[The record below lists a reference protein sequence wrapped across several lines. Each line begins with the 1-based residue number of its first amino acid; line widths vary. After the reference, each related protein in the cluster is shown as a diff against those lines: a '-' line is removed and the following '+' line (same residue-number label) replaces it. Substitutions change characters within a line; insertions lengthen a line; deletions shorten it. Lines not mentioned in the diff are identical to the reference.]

1 MEISE
6 AVEML
11 NKFKNSQNPTEKEIF
26 ACNLYFDC
34 IYFKAWSQISLMS
47 TDSTISTR

>member
-26 ACNLYFDC
+26 ACMISNLFDEYRFHNQYP
-34 IYFKAWSQISLMS
+34 IKEL
-47 TDSTISTR
+47 